1 MNYPNYLFHSN
12 LSSTEFYFESIGSKG
27 VINKV
32 VAFQQTS
39 VATIYNL
46 GLADYDP
53 NTGEI
58 DDTIIT
64 DNGDMEKILATIFQV
79 VIHYLSLNPEHIIYF
94 SGNSPSRTRLYRIAI
109 NHSLNEIT
117 TQFDVLGVIN
127 SQPESFIA
135 NRAYEGFLIRK
146 K

>member
-1 MNYPNYLFHSN
+1 MNYPNYLFYSN
-12 LSSTEFYFESIGSKG
+12 LTSTEFFFESIGSKG

-32 VAFQQTS
+32 VAFRQTS
-39 VATIYNL
+39 VPSIYNL

-64 DNGDMEKILATIFQV
+64 DNGDMEKILATIFQI
-79 VIHYLSLNPEHIIYF
+79 VIYYLSTNPEHIIYF
-94 SGNSPSRTRLYRIAI
+94 SGNTPSRTRLYRIAI
-109 NHSLNEIT
+109 NHSLSEIT
-117 TQFDVLGVIN
+117 SFFDVLGLIN
-127 SQPESFIA
+127 SQLEPFTA
-135 NRAYEGFLIRK
+135 NKAYEAFLIRK

>member
-12 LSSTEFYFESIGSKG
+12 LSSTEFFFESIGSKG
-27 VINKV
+27 IINKV

-53 NTGEI
+53 TTGEI

-64 DNGDMEKILATIFQV
+64 DNGDMEKILATIFQIV
-79 VIHYLSLNPEHIIYF
+79 LYYLSINPNHIVYF

-109 NHSLNEIT
+109 NHSLNELT
-117 TQFDVLGVIN
+117 VLVDVLGVIN
-127 SQPESFIA
+127 SQPEPFTA
-135 NRAYEGFLIRK
+135 NRAYDGFLIRK

>member
-1 MNYPNYLFHSN
+1 M
-12 LSSTEFYFESIGSKG
+12 
-27 VINKV
+27 INKV

-53 NTGEI
+53 TTGEI

-64 DNGDMEKILATIFQV
+64 DNGDMEKILATIFQIV
-79 VIHYLSLNPEHIIYF
+79 LYYLSINPNHIVYF

-109 NHSLNEIT
+109 NHSLNELT
-117 TQFDVLGVIN
+117 VLVDVLGVIN
-127 SQPESFIA
+127 LQPEPFTA
-135 NRAYEGFLIRK
+135 NRAYDGFLIRK